1 MGQFE
6 GSGVMQQKPDRSAA
20 VSEVAGALE
29 LIVERLDVLA
39 DIRATA
45 WEAL

>member
-1 MGQFE
+1 
-6 GSGVMQQKPDRSAA
+6 MQQNSDRSAA

-29 LIVERLDVLA
+29 LIVELVDVFA
-39 DIRATA
+39 DISAIA